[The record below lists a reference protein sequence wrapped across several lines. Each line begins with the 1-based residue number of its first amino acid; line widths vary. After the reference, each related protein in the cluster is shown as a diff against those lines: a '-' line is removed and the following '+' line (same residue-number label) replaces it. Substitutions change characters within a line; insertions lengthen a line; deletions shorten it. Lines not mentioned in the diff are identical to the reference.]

1 MDDKV
6 ANLILERLNRLDAT
20 LSRLDGRVGR
30 IEDDIAVLNRRF
42 DEVREANNAAVGW
55 AGFALAN
62 HETLARRLDDFA
74 RRIGRLEQGVQ

>member
-1 MDDKV
+1 VDEKV

-42 DEVREANNAAVGW
+42 DEVCEANNAAVGW